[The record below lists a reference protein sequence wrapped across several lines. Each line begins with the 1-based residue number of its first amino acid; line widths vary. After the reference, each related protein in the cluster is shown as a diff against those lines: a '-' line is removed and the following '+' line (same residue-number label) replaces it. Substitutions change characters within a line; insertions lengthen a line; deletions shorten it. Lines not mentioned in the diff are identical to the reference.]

1 MRDRDP
7 ASFVAPLVGHAE
19 RERIRTS
26 LDETL
31 IVEAAAGTGKTSEL
45 VARLVNVLAEGR
57 GDVQSVAA
65 LTFTEKAAGEL
76 KLRLRAGL
84 EDERQR
90 AEGGGVRRARLEEA
104 IAHLEE
110 ARVSTIHGFCNDLL
124 RERPVEARV
133 DPDFDVLPEAEAEAL
148 YRRAFDGWLTET
160 LEAPPEGLQRALRRR
175 SFDGAPVDRL
185 RRAGWQLVGWR
196 DFRAP
201 WERRPFDRASAIDD
215 LVARVHRLHEAL
227 KTCGTGADTLFS
239 DLWPLRRLSD
249 DVRTR
254 EAVGARDLDGLEAAL
269 VGLLGERT

>member
-1 MRDRDP
+1 MSR
-7 ASFVAPLVGHAE
+7 LVDAAE

-31 IVEAAAGTGKTSEL
+31 VVEAAAGTGKTSEL

-57 GDVQSVAA
+57 GTVQTVAA

-84 EDERQR
+84 EQERVR
-90 AEGGGVRRARLEEA
+90 AAPGSTRRARLEHA

-124 RERPVEARV
+124 HERPVEARV
-133 DPDFDVLPEAEAEAL
+133 DPGFEVLPEAEAEAL
-148 YRRAFDGWLTET
+148 YRRAFEGWLAQT
-160 LEAPPEGLQRALRRR
+160 LEGPSGGLRRALRRR
-175 SFDGAPVDRL
+175 SFDGDPVERL
-185 RRAGWQLVGWR
+185 RRAGWQLAGWR

-201 WERRPFDRASAIDD
+201 WRRRAFDRAGAIEA
-215 LVARVHRLHEAL
+215 LIGRVHAL
-227 KTCGTGADTLFS
+227 TAWLSTCSTTTDSLFA

-249 DVRTR
+249 DVSTR
-254 EAVGARDLDGLEAAL
+254 ERVGPRDLDALEAAL
-269 VGLLGERT
+269 VDL